1 MIYIG
6 AHLSASKGFLSM
18 GEQALEIARIPSLFL
33 PGIPGAAR
41 RKNWIRK
48 TRRL

>member
-18 GEQALEIARIPSLFL
+18 GEQALEIGADTFAFL
-33 PGIPGAAR
+33 PGIPGGKA
-41 RKNWIRK
+41 KKLIRK